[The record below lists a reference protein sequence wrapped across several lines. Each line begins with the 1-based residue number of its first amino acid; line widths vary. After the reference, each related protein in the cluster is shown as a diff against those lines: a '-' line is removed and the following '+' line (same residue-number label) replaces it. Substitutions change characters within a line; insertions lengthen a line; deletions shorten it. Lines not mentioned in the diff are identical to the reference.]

1 MFIRIGYDIALRF
14 PVPTTVIHLLHVHP
28 ARQPQQRGNA
38 NRRWMAT
45 VFLRLEVLEQWRID
59 KAKFSDQTMDDATM
73 DFHTTRN
80 SRAAY
85 EWLKRGHFKDP

>member
-1 MFIRIGYDIALRF
+1 
-14 PVPTTVIHLLHVHP
+14 
-28 ARQPQQRGNA
+28 
-38 NRRWMAT
+38 MAT